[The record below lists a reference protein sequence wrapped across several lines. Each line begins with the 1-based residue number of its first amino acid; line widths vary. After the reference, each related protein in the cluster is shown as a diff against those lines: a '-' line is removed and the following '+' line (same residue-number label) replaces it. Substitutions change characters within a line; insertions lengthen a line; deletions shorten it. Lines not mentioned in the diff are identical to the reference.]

1 MSFKLPIHDSF
12 HKDKDPSDAT
22 CQHICPS
29 VAHTTT
35 HNGDTHVRDEGSA
48 VCANCSVDVAVK
60 EDLED
65 YGSDSDSDSNFVSS
79 TNTSDT
85 DPDTDSDEDEDSF
98 DDFEDVDNSGSGE
111 HEQGLPHHFPATADT
126 STA

>member
-1 MSFKLPIHDSF
+1 
-12 HKDKDPSDAT
+12 
-22 CQHICPS
+22 
-29 VAHTTT
+29 
-35 HNGDTHVRDEGSA
+35 
-48 VCANCSVDVAVK
+48 VK

-126 STA
+126 STAWRIVWNIMLGDVGLRRKLIIECVL